1 MLQTETV
8 HHLAYVNGDLP
19 GFLNH
24 LEKSFIDR
32 NEGAFIATV
41 NPEIGYAAAKDKD
54 YYQTVSSADFILPD
68 GIGIVLTSRLINSR
82 LKSRI
87 AGYDVFIN
95 LLSLA
100 DRKKKRVFLY
110 GAKQEV
116 IQAVADRLS
125 TEYPGIELA
134 GYSHGYV
141 KDKGKVA
148 KQIAAAKPDMV
159 FVALGYPHQ
168 EKFIYEHKHLFPQAI
183 AIGIGGSFDVFSGKV
198 KRAPKM
204 FIKLNLEWMYRLLT
218 NPTRWKRML
227 NIPKYV
233 FSVLKDERVQK
244 QRHYYPEQIKE
255 QSKIDL

>member
-54 YYQTVSSADFILPD
+54 YFKTVSSADFILPD

-125 TEYPGIELA
+125 TEYPGIEIWPDTHTAMSKTKAKLRSKSRLPSRTWFLSLSDILIRKSLFMNISIYFLRRLRSASA
-134 GYSHGYV
+134 GASTCS
-141 KDKGKVA
+141 A
-148 KQIAAAKPDMV
+148 
-159 FVALGYPHQ
+159 
-168 EKFIYEHKHLFPQAI
+168 EK
-183 AIGIGGSFDVFSGKV
+183 
-198 KRAPKM
+198 
-204 FIKLNLEWMYRLLT
+204 
-218 NPTRWKRML
+218 
-227 NIPKYV
+227 
-233 FSVLKDERVQK
+233 
-244 QRHYYPEQIKE
+244 
-255 QSKIDL
+255 

>member
-54 YYQTVSSADFILPD
+54 YFKTVSSADFILPD

-125 TEYPGIELA
+125 TEYPGIEPGRILTRLCQRQRRSCEANRGCQA
-134 GYSHGYV
+134 GHGFCRSR
-141 KDKGKVA
+141 
-148 KQIAAAKPDMV
+148 I
-159 FVALGYPHQ
+159 
-168 EKFIYEHKHLFPQAI
+168 
-183 AIGIGGSFDVFSGKV
+183 SSSGKV
-198 KRAPKM
+198 Y
-204 FIKLNLEWMYRLLT
+204 L
-218 NPTRWKRML
+218 
-227 NIPKYV
+227 
-233 FSVLKDERVQK
+233 
-244 QRHYYPEQIKE
+244 
-255 QSKIDL
+255 

>member
-1 MLQTETV
+1 MQTETV

-54 YYQTVSSADFILPD
+54 YFKTVSSADFILPD

-125 TEYPGIELA
+125 TEYPEIELA

-159 FVALGYPHQ
+159 FVALGYPYQ

-183 AIGIGGSFDVFSGKV
+183 AIGVGGSFDVFSGKV

-233 FSVLKDERVQK
+233 FSVLKEERVQK